1 MYQVR
6 LTPVKTKKE
15 ILAESLVSASLGH
28 SGFAHSERV
37 AKLTA
42 TAHGERRG
50 IEYLAALLHDVVED
64 SDVTLSTIENLFGS
78 EVSTVVDA
86 LTRRDTETYAKYLE
100 RLSENKIAKSVKLF
114 DLADH
119 FDESATLSDSL
130 SVRYAKATKYLS
142 EWKDKPDQ
150 CQQQYTRGK

>member
-1 MYQVR
+1 MIRNELY
-6 LTPVKTKKE
+6 KE
-15 ILAESLVSASLGH
+15 TLARRVVSENLDR

-37 AKLTA
+37 AKMRA
-42 TAHGERRG
+42 TAHGERIG

-64 SDVTLSTIENLFGS
+64 SNVTIPMIELLFGS

-86 LTRRDTETYAKYLE
+86 LTRRITETYAEYIE
-100 RLSENKIAKSVKLF
+100 RLSENKIAKSIKLF

-130 SVRYAKATKYLS
+130 SVRYAKARKYLN
-142 EWKDKPDQ
+142 ERIDLA
-150 CQQQYTRGK
+150 

>member
-1 MYQVR
+1 MIRNELY
-6 LTPVKTKKE
+6 KE
-15 ILAESLVSASLGH
+15 TLARRVVSENLDR

-37 AKLTA
+37 AKMTA
-42 TAHGERRG
+42 TAHGERKG

-64 SDVTLSTIENLFGS
+64 SNVTIPMIELLFGS

-86 LTRRDTETYAKYLE
+86 LTRRDTETYAKYIE

-130 SVRYAKATKYLS
+130 SGRYAKATKYLS

>member
-1 MYQVR
+1 MIRNELY
-6 LTPVKTKKE
+6 KE
-15 ILAESLVSASLGH
+15 TLARRVVSENLDR

-37 AKLTA
+37 AKMTA
-42 TAHGERRG
+42 TAHGERKG

-64 SDVTLSTIENLFGS
+64 SNVTIPMIELLFGS

-86 LTRRDTETYAKYLE
+86 LTRRITETYAEYIE
-100 RLSENKIAKSVKLF
+100 RLSENKIAKSIKLF